1 MGSRDVL
8 RLDPVRIR
16 DLFDLRRR
24 GEGSAELYQADPY
37 PAFHRLRETGPV
49 HAGTVHELLG
59 HRSDMTFEGLPE
71 PDRPHFSAF
80 SYGSCD
86 EIFRDDV
93 RFTSSP
99 VEVRGD
105 EEPGVNSSMLAMNGL
120 RHRRY
125 RGLVQPSFIPKKAEW
140 WIRRWI
146 EITVHALI
154 DNFEG
159 DGRAEL
165 NVDFDAAIPM
175 LTITGSFGVD
185 VEDALDI
192 RAAIARGPVGTAD
205 AVGTLR
211 RILMPIIGARR
222 EVPEDDL
229 ISVLCQA
236 EITDEEGTHRLTDAE
251 IFSFSYLLLAAG
263 SGTTWKQLGI
273 TLAALL
279 THPSILE
286 RARKDR
292 SLVPVA
298 IEESLRWTSTDPTFA
313 RYVAHDMDL
322 YGVGM
327 PAGAVIHMCLGAANR
342 DPERWPNPDEF
353 DISRPPAPSLAFGN
367 GPHVCLGMHVA
378 RAEMATA
385 INALFDRLPN
395 LRLDPGAEPPRIIGL
410 YERGPDQLPVVW
422 G

>member
-1 MGSRDVL
+1 MTGDVL
-8 RLDPVRIR
+8 RLDRSRIR

-24 GEGSAELYQADPY
+24 GEGPAGLYQEDPY

-49 HAGTVHELLG
+49 HVGTVHELLG
-59 HRSDMTFEGLPE
+59 HECEVVFEGLPE

-80 SYGSCD
+80 SLASCD
-86 EIFRDDV
+86 EVFRDDV
-93 RFTSSP
+93 RFPSSP

-105 EEPGVNSSMLAMNGL
+105 EEPGVNSSMLAMDGL

-146 EITVHALI
+146 GITVNALI

-165 NVDFDAAIPM
+165 NVDFDAAIPL
-175 LTITGSFGVD
+175 LTITGSFGVS

-192 RAAIARGPVGTAD
+192 RAGLARSAAGVGA
-205 AVGTLR
+205 LQ
-211 RILMPIIGARR
+211 RILVPIISARR

-236 EITDEEGTHRLTDAE
+236 EVSDEEGTHRLTDAE

-279 THPSILE
+279 AHPAILE
-286 RARKDR
+286 QVREDH

-298 IEESLRWTSTDPTFA
+298 IEESLRWTPTDPTFA
-313 RYVAHDMDL
+313 RYVAQDVDL
-322 YGVGM
+322 HGVSM
-327 PAGAVIHMCLGAANR
+327 PAGAVVHMCLGAANR
-342 DPERWPNPDEF
+342 DPRRWPDPDRY
-353 DISRPPAPSLAFGN
+353 DIGRPPLPSLAFGN
-367 GPHVCLGMHVA
+367 GPHVCLRMHVA

-385 INALFDRLPN
+385 VNALLDRLPN
-395 LRLDPGAEPPRIIGL
+395 LRLDPDADPPRIVGL